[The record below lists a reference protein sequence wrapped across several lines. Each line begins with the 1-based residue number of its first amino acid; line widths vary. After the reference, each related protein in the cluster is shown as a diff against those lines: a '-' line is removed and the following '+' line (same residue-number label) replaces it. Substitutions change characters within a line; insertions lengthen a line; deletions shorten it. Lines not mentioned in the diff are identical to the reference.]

1 MRDPTLFAD
10 DTSLFYS
17 NACIKQLETDIN
29 SDLIKVSDWLASNK
43 LILNVSKSNFIVF
56 NQGKHHFKLDIKLD
70 NDPLIQKDCVKYLGI
85 FIDSKLLWA
94 NHIDHVKKKLSSGL
108 AIIFKLK
115 LMNKSLRAMYFKG
128 KDDEIKP
135 E

>member
-1 MRDPTLFAD
+1 MD
-10 DTSLFYS
+10 
-17 NACIKQLETDIN
+17 N
-29 SDLIKVSDWLASNK
+29 
-43 LILNVSKSNFIVF
+43 
-56 NQGKHHFKLDIKLD
+56 KLD

-85 FIDSKLLWA
+85 FIDSKLSWE

-108 AIIFKLK
+108 AIIFKLRHYLSQNQLKDLYFAFIHSNILYGLEIWGAANKTKLDAISK

-135 E
+135 